1 MKAKKDFSVSTQ
13 KHDER
18 SEDVLS
24 VGSRESGNLRIQRLA
39 SAYTAI
45 ALSGLAY
52 LAFSAAKAVP
62 PLLQWMDA
70 GFVNYGDDTVSGW
83 ATIFSLIGFL
93 SGKFFAPLVL
103 ACVVLFVTAAASY
116 WITGIVFCLSLKK
129 KILAGLPYKG
139 LGTFLGAWAV
149 IPAVTLIS
157 SLLKNGSR
165 AGTGPV
171 SVSSVISWVI
181 PVVSAA
187 VGAAILFTVYHKN
200 KE

>member
-1 MKAKKDFSVSTQ
+1 M
-13 KHDER
+13 
-18 SEDVLS
+18 
-24 VGSRESGNLRIQRLA
+24 
-39 SAYTAI
+39 
-45 ALSGLAY
+45 
-52 LAFSAAKAVP
+52 
-62 PLLQWMDA
+62 QWMDA

-157 SLLKNGSR
+157 SFLRNSS
-165 AGTGPV
+165 GTGPV
-171 SVSSVISWVI
+171 SVSSVISWAI